1 MKSKQN
7 STEDFDACCKESS
20 CSDDTLLCD
29 LSVVDFKGRSLLHYA
44 ARIGNIKLT
53 TSLMKAGISVNIL
66 DDDSNTP
73 LFEAVHNGHCDVA
86 KLLFQSGKWL
96 INKLHGLFS
105 TSHAPP

>member
-7 STEDFDACCKESS
+7 STDDFDDACCKESS
-20 CSDDTLLCD
+20 LCDDTLLCD

-44 ARIGNIKLT
+44 ARIGNMKLT
-53 TSLMKAGISVNIL
+53 TSLIKAGISVNIL

-86 KLLFQSGKWL
+86 KLLFYSGK
-96 INKLHGLFS
+96 
-105 TSHAPP
+105 